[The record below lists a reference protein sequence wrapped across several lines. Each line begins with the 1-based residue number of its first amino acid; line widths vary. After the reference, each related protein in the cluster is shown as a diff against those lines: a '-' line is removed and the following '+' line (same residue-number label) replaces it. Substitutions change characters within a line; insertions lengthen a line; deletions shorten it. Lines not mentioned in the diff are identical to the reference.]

1 MDGGAVEGGVIDI
14 RNGCSKY
21 MLLAPGDSVWDECGL
36 YRLKKCP
43 FCGNYPDWN
52 YEEDVNGDL
61 EWTVRCQQQ
70 VCHVKPATTRTDSVE
85 YAALKWNTRGTKR
98 RKKEQRGMRE

>member
-14 RNGCSKY
+14 SNVCSKY
-21 MLLAPGDSVWDECGL
+21 MHLEPGDSVWDECGL

-52 YEEDVNGDL
+52 YEEDVTLASFADKL
-61 EWTVRCQQQ
+61 LLV
-70 VCHVKPATTRTDSVE
+70 VFHSPS
-85 YAALKWNTRGTKR
+85 
-98 RKKEQRGMRE
+98 